1 MEFDSLLSVYNA
13 IRNGRISFDDFQ
25 VFISDLCINENKKGM
40 EAALNYTTLSE
51 VKEGNT
57 FDVQI
62 LSDIKVILNDIKEI
76 IGAKY
81 EIQNNGNRD

>member
-13 IRNGRISFDDFQ
+13 IRKGRIGFDDFQ

-40 EAALNYTTLSE
+40 EAAFNNIALEN
-51 VKEGNT
+51 KENET
-57 FDVQI
+57 SDTQI
-62 LSDIKVILNDIKEI
+62 LNDIKVILNDIKEI

-81 EIQNNGNRD
+81 EVQNNGNRD